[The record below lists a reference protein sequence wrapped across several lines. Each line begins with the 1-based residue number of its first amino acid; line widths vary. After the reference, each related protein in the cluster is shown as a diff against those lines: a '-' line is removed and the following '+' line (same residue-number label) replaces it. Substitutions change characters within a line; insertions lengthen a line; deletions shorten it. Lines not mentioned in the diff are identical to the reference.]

1 MALTRKAIGDFGL
14 AFNKDWMDELKQ
26 KCDIGSIVARYIPLE
41 RKGRLLWGRCPFH
54 SEKTPSFAVNEYDGF
69 YHCFGC
75 HAGGDVV
82 KFVQEIESVGFS
94 EAIKILADIAHM
106 EVPSETSS
114 DYDGE
119 AIKKRKEKETRL
131 KALLKDAAM
140 YYHSNLNKKEC
151 APQRQYF
158 QNRNISPALITKF
171 GLGASIGF
179 NEIVDYLISKG
190 YSHGEMLE
198 AGVCKEKNGRLYDAL
213 GGRVIFPI
221 INTYGEVVAFTGRT
235 LEKKPNFAKYINTQ
249 ETPVFSKSKNLYAI
263 NLVKK
268 LKQSQPIDYIIV
280 VEGHID
286 VVSLH
291 KAGFTTAVASM
302 GTALTTDQAKLIKRF
317 TNKVY
322 ICYDGDSAG
331 QHATMRGLDILK
343 DNGLDVFI
351 VALPDPLDPD
361 DVINKYG
368 ADGYQKLLD
377 EAMPLLEFKLK
388 YLAREFDMD
397 NLDGKTK
404 YAKAALDALKKA
416 SEVEREMYMPL
427 VSQES
432 GLNIDFIRRMSDGG
446 EAPPSAENETK
457 KYIEPNTSY
466 KRETMP
472 ADSKYIVAE
481 KQVLSSMVQKRNYA
495 YPKSNY
501 SYLFTDTRKDMFEF
515 LFNNK
520 DLEKD
525 ELKNAFYNEFS
536 KGSDSESDEASEIIT
551 FTLKGS
557 DEERENQ
564 YYKDCL
570 WLLYKRYLE
579 DEKVRLSNEMS
590 KVVETDKRR
599 DYMVKINQIN
609 QKIQS
614 KKVEL

>member
-1 MALTRKAIGDFGL
+1 M
-14 AFNKDWMDELKQ
+14 AFNKEWMDELKQ
-26 KCDIGSIVARYIPLE
+26 KCDIGSIVSRYVPLE

-82 KFVQEIESVGFS
+82 KFVQEIESVGFG

-106 EVPSETSS
+106 EVPS
-114 DYDGE
+114 DGNNDFDGE
-119 AIKKRKEKETRL
+119 AIRKRKEKETRL
-131 KALLKDAAM
+131 KALLKDAAV

-151 APQRQYF
+151 TKQRQYF
-158 QNRNISPALITKF
+158 ENRNITPALISRF
-171 GLGASIGF
+171 GLGASMGF
-179 NEIVDYLISKG
+179 SEIVDFLKSKG
-190 YSHGEMLE
+190 YTQAEMLE
-198 AGVCKEKNGRLYDAL
+198 SGVCKEKNGRLYDAL

-221 INTYGEVVAFTGRT
+221 INTYSEVVAFTGRS

-268 LKQSQPIDYIIV
+268 QKQSSPIDYIIV

-302 GTALTTDQAKLIKRF
+302 GTALTVDQAKLIKRF
-317 TNKVY
+317 TNKVF

-343 DNGLDVFI
+343 ENGLDVFI

-368 ADGYQKLLD
+368 AEGYQKLLD

-388 YLAREFDMD
+388 YLSKEFDKE

-404 YAKAALDALKKA
+404 FALAALDALKKA
-416 SEVEREMYMPL
+416 SEVEREMYLPL

-432 GLNIDFIRRMSDGG
+432 GLNIDFIRRMSEGG
-446 EAPPSAENETK
+446 ENTAVESEAK

-466 KRETMP
+466 KRETSP
-472 ADSKYIVAE
+472 SDSKFIVAE
-481 KQVLSSMVQKRNYA
+481 KQVLSSIVQKRNYA

-501 SYLFTDTRKDMFEF
+501 SYLFSDSRKDMFEF
-515 LFNNK
+515 LFENRDKEQN
-520 DLEKD
+520 
-525 ELKNAFYNEFS
+525 ELKESFYDAFA
-536 KGSDSESDEASEIIT
+536 GHSDSESDDASEIIT
-551 FTLKGS
+551 FTLKGGS
-557 DEERENQ
+557 EEKENQ

-579 DEKVRLSNEMS
+579 AEKEKLSEEMA
-590 KVVETDKRR
+590 KEVETDKRR
-599 DYMVKINQIN
+599 EYMVKINEIN